1 MVGRATRIAVAAT
14 DGSAL
19 VSGRHRVLVYSVV
32 ALVSVLAM
40 ILTTRAMLRDAA
52 SAVEA
57 SSVRVTEAARGAR
70 QVELQAGDSSAQI
83 AQRLL
88 EAGAID
94 STRRFEILA
103 QLLGW
108 ERRLEPGVYSFEPG
122 LTTLEVARRIHLGE
136 TSPWRVTIP
145 EGLRVEQ
152 VTELLIEAE
161 IVTADTF
168 TAALADPANAIGT
181 LAAARPPGVSL
192 EGYLAPSTFSF
203 PLGSS
208 ASRAVRLMLERFD
221 ASMTA
226 DLRASISASGR
237 TLHEILTI
245 ASIIEREALLDDE
258 RALISAVIW
267 NRLAIG
273 MPLQMDS
280 TVQYALGSSPD
291 QVARFGF
298 WKHPIT
304 LDDLEVGSAHNTYA
318 VDGLP
323 PTPIAAPS
331 LVSIVAAAEPA
342 DVPYLYFVGRG
353 DGSHAFAT
361 TYEEHQ
367 ANAERYRGGTE

>member
-1 MVGRATRIAVAAT
+1 M
-14 DGSAL
+14 
-19 VSGRHRVLVYSVV
+19 SGNRRVLVYSIV
-32 ALVSVLAM
+32 ALVSVAAL
-40 ILTTRAMLRDAA
+40 ILTARAMLASVVPVIDPASVQTTTAA
-52 SAVEA
+52 P
-57 SSVRVTEAARGAR
+57 GAT
-70 QVELQAGDSSAQI
+70 QIEIQMGDSSAQI
-83 AQRLL
+83 ARRLL
-88 EAGAID
+88 DARAID
-94 STRRFEILA
+94 SVRRFEIIA

-122 LTTLEVARRIHLGE
+122 LTTLEVARRIHSGE

-152 VTELLIEAE
+152 VSELLIEAE
-161 IVTADTF
+161 IVTADAF
-168 TAALADPANAIGT
+168 TDALADPANAIGT
-181 LAAARPPGVSL
+181 LAAERPPGVSL

-226 DLRASISASGR
+226 DLRARIAASGR
-237 TLHEILTI
+237 SLHEILTI

-258 RALISAVIW
+258 RPLISAVIW

-280 TVQYALGSSPD
+280 TVQYALGSVPD
-291 QVARFGF
+291 QAARFGY
-298 WKHPIT
+298 WKHPLT

-331 LVSIVAAAEPA
+331 IASIAAAAAPA
-342 DVPYLYFVGRG
+342 DVPYLYFIGRG
-353 DGSHAFAT
+353 DGTHAFAT
-361 TYEEHQ
+361 TYDEHL
-367 ANAERYRGGTE
+367 ANAERYRGGVE